1 MHQDENLRGYYTKY
15 DAVCSVLLYLVAE
28 SLSLTSLT
36 SSGDLAPLGSIS
48 KNDAKLFQK
57 FVHMNLR
64 ESMSRSNLA

>member
-1 MHQDENLRGYYTKY
+1 MKICEVTIQNMMPY
-15 DAVCSVLLYLVAE
+15 VPVLLYFVAG

-57 FVHMNLR
+57 FVHVNLR
-64 ESMSRSNLA
+64 ESMSRTNLA